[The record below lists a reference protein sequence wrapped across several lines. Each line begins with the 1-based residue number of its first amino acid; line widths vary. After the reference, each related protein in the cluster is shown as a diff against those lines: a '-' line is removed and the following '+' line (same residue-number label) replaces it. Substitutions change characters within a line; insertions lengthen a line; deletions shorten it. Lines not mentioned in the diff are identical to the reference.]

1 VAVVALRGSASGAA
15 PSSSLD
21 TAFAGMPARRELDG
35 VGHHL
40 PFEAPRAF
48 ADAALDL
55 VRAGK
60 WRT

>member
-1 VAVVALRGSASGAA
+1 
-15 PSSSLD
+15 
-21 TAFAGMPARRELDG
+21 MPAVRELDG

-48 ADAALDL
+48 ADAALEL